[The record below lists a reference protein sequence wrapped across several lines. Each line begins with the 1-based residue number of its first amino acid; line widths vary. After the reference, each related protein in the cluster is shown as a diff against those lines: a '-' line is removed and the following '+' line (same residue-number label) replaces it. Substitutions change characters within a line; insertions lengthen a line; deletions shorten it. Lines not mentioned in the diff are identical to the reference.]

1 MDESLDAVDELEE
14 ATYILWLL
22 ADALVL
28 MDILKVMEFPI
39 QLQNELSLHRGTF
52 HADFIQ
58 IHSRTPL
65 RAARVSKDAEKC
77 KEFEFVELLLYF
89 QLRIE

>member
-1 MDESLDAVDELEE
+1 MGWNATLLQVVKLE
-14 ATYILWLL
+14 TGW
-22 ADALVL
+22 
-28 MDILKVMEFPI
+28 
-39 QLQNELSLHRGTF
+39 RGTF

>member
-1 MDESLDAVDELEE
+1 M
-14 ATYILWLL
+14 
-22 ADALVL
+22 
-28 MDILKVMEFPI
+28 
-39 QLQNELSLHRGTF
+39 QNEPSKNSIVGGALWPRSLELFLVPSNIPYRETF

-58 IHSRTPL
+58 FRRSTPL

>member
-1 MDESLDAVDELEE
+1 MIFHYRVGG
-14 ATYILWLL
+14 W
-22 ADALVL
+22 
-28 MDILKVMEFPI
+28 
-39 QLQNELSLHRGTF
+39 HRGTF

-77 KEFEFVELLLYF
+77 KELEFVELLLYF

>member
-1 MDESLDAVDELEE
+1 MFEISLVIFGHPREN
-14 ATYILWLL
+14 
-22 ADALVL
+22 
-28 MDILKVMEFPI
+28 DIFLKGKRTR
-39 QLQNELSLHRGTF
+39 HRGTF